1 MTTLQEKLL
10 KLQELRKAQK
20 ADFDAH
26 IDNMAAMPAD
36 VAERIGKRNTEIEEI
51 SNECKRLEDLE
62 AMRSK
67 NESGLD
73 NFKHHAADADKAAA
87 TDAQTKSVKMLDE
100 ERRIK
105 RLPRYKAVEHFKGDD
120 APVLAYRF
128 ANWFAASILKS
139 ALASKGIFDNALVAK
154 ADAYCKEFGIQVK
167 AQAEGTNSLGGY
179 LVPHEFGND
188 IIDLRETYG
197 VFRQYAKVVPMMGDT
212 KSVPRRVSGLT
223 VYNPGE
229 GSAITA
235 SDKTWDSV
243 QLTARKFATLAVYS
257 SELDE
262 DSMINIG
269 DDLAGEIAWAFANK
283 EDECGFNGDA
293 TSTYFGIT
301 GVREKIKGL
310 SGTIANIAGLVVG
323 TGNAYSELVLGDF
336 NKVVARLPQFADTPR
351 AAWFV
356 HKTFYH
362 EVMEKLALAAG
373 GVTSIEI
380 SNGMRQFRFL
390 GYPVVVSQVMPKVEG
405 NSQVCAL
412 LGDLSQ
418 AAMFGDRRQLSLAYS
433 TDYKFAEDQLAI
445 RGTQRVDINVH
456 SVGNADGTAANRVA
470 GPIVGLITAAS

>member
-26 IDNMAAMPAD
+26 IEDMAAMPAD
-36 VAERIGKRNTEIEEI
+36 VVERIGNRNTEIETLSTEI
-51 SNECKRLEDLE
+51 KRLEDLE
-62 AMRSK
+62 FMRTQ
-67 NESGLD
+67 NNAGLEG
-73 NFKHHAADADKAAA
+73 FTHHAGDSNGNAD
-87 TDAQTKSVKMLDE
+87 TNTQTKSVKILDE
-100 ERRIK
+100 EKRIK
-105 RLPRYKAVEHFKGDD
+105 RLPRYKAVEHFKGED

-139 ALASKGIFDNALVAK
+139 ALASKGIFDNELVRK
-154 ADAYCKEFGIQVK
+154 AEGYCKEFGIQVK

-188 IIDLRETYG
+188 IIDLRESYG
-197 VFRQYAKVVPMMGDT
+197 VFRRYAKLVPMMADT
-212 KSVPRRVSGLT
+212 KSVPRRVGGLT

-229 GSAITA
+229 GTAITA

-243 QLTARKFATLAVYS
+243 SLTARKFATLAVYS

-262 DSMINIG
+262 DAMINIG

-323 TGNAYSELVLGDF
+323 TGNAYSEIVLSDF
-336 NKVVARLPQFADTPR
+336 NKVVARLPQYADTPR

-362 EVMEKLALAAG
+362 EVMEKLALASG
-373 GVTSIEI
+373 GVTSIEVT
-380 SNGMRQFRFL
+380 NGARQFRFL
-390 GYPVVVSQVMPKVEG
+390 GYPVVVSQVMPKTEA

-412 LGDLSQ
+412 LGDLSL

-445 RGTQRVDINVH
+445 RGTQRIDINVH
-456 SVGNADGTAANRVA
+456 SVGNADATAANRVA
-470 GPIVGLITAAS
+470 GPVVGLITAAS